1 MSIWTSLFTGSSG
14 LGAHGDAIS
23 VVGDNIA
30 NVSTIGYKSSRAD
43 FADVIGGTAANGQR
57 LGQGVRMSGVE
68 TYLGQGTLQQTG
80 RSLDLAIRGNG
91 FFVLNGNHD
100 GAAGNYYSRDGQFSL
115 DNTGT
120 VVNAEGLKLQGY
132 VIDPTTG
139 QTATTLSDLTIGGT
153 SPPKATTKV
162 DMSANLSSS
171 DPVLATPFDPANP
184 SSPTSSS
191 YSTSMTAYDS
201 LGNSHKINLYFRN
214 NGAGGWDYHAMVDGG
229 EVGGT
234 KGTPTEIGNGTLTF
248 DAKGALV
255 SQTGTTTA
263 SFTGATAGQV
273 IAFNFGDPTSTGGT
287 GTAGSTQ
294 YASTSLGDVKSVQQD
309 GWSSGVLTDVSV
321 GDDGTVSGKFS
332 NGQSR
337 PIAQVALASFTSPTN
352 LHRAGSQD
360 FTETQASGQA
370 LIGAAGSG
378 SRGAISG
385 GALEGSNVDL
395 SSELVSLIAYQRAFS
410 ANSKTVST
418 ADEMLQ
424 DVVNLK
430 R

>member
-1 MSIWTSLFTGSSG
+1 MSIWTSLYTGSSG

-57 LGQGVRMSGVE
+57 LGSGVRMAGVE
-68 TYLGQGTLQQTG
+68 TMLGQGSLQQTG

-120 VVNAEGLKLQGY
+120 VVNPEGLKLQGY
-132 VIDPTTG
+132 VIDPVTNK
-139 QTATTLSDLTIGGT
+139 ASTTLSDLTIGGT

-162 DMSANLSSS
+162 DLSANLNSE
-171 DPVLATPFDPANP
+171 DAIIATAWDPANP
-184 SSPTSSS
+184 GTTST
-191 YSTSMTAYDS
+191 YSTSVTVYDS
-201 LGNSHKINLYFRN
+201 LGAAHRTDLYFRN
-214 NGAGGWDYHAMVDGG
+214 NGSGGWDYHAMVDGG
-229 EVGGT
+229 DVGGT

-255 SQTGTTTA
+255 TQTGTATA
-263 SFTGATAGQV
+263 SFTGATAGQA
-273 IAFNFGDPTSTGGT
+273 IALSFGDPTSAGGT
-287 GTAGSTQ
+287 GLAGTTQ
-294 YASTSLGDVKSVQQD
+294 FAATDNVKSMQQD
-309 GWSSGVLTDVSV
+309 GWASGVLTDVAV

-337 PIAQVALASFTSPTN
+337 PIAQVALADFTSPTN
-352 LHRAGSQD
+352 LQRAGRQD
-360 FTETQASGQA
+360 FSETQGSGQP

-395 SSELVSLIAYQRAFS
+395 SSELVTLIAYQRAFS
-410 ANSKTVST
+410 ANAKTVTT
-418 ADEMLQ
+418 ADEMLT